1 MLAASWLQQPVKH
14 GRGTKGAASASDAA
28 GRGDARGT
36 PLPARPAA
44 SGHVA
49 FIFLKPTRIDAAPN
63 RADSRGI
70 GPIRACIGR
79 NRPYRPESAILAVS
93 AETADSSQ
101 NSKKKKKKGA
111 KQTVWTKS

>member
-28 GRGDARGT
+28 GRGNARGT

-49 FIFLKPTRIDAAPN
+49 FIFLKPTRTNAAPN
-63 RADSRGI
+63 RADSGL
-70 GPIRACIGR
+70 
-79 NRPYRPESAILAVS
+79 YWPESAVSVVS
-93 AETADSSQ
+93 AETAETADSGR
-101 NSKKKKKKGA
+101 NSKKKKKGA